1 MDLDAARY
9 SQTEG
14 LRSNRQT
21 PSSEGEDRSRKVI
34 ATWDSQNLTERGTNS
49 PIRLA
54 IVGATG
60 AVGQELLAVLEKRP
74 FPLARLRC
82 FASPRSE
89 GKTLVFRGESI
100 PVEVIDEKSFQ
111 NIDIAIFSAGHKI
124 AHKYAPLAVHSG
136 AIVIDN
142 SSAFRM
148 EENVPL
154 VIPEINSHAMK
165 NHQGIIAS
173 PNCSAT
179 IMLIALAP
187 LHRCF
192 GIKRVVAATYQAA
205 SGAGAAAMEELK
217 TETRAML
224 DQSPFE
230 RQVMP
235 FPYAFNL
242 FTHNS
247 PLRGNG
253 YVDEELKMLYETR
266 KVLEDNSIWIN
277 ATCVRVPV
285 LRAHSEALNVTFHRP
300 ATQEAIIETLRNAP
314 GLTFL
319 EDRSL
324 NRFPMPS
331 DATGQNSVFWG
342 RVRKDLSFPNTFD
355 LWVVGDQLLKGAAL
369 NAIQIAEQLIHQ
381 DGLYTSP

>member
-1 MDLDAARY
+1 MKLSDFRNQNCCSKVAVPIFSTQPLWIQWKITLVMTLD
-9 SQTEG
+9 
-14 LRSNRQT
+14 
-21 PSSEGEDRSRKVI
+21 
-34 ATWDSQNLTERGTNS
+34 S

-60 AVGQELLAVLEKRP
+60 AVGQELLTVLDKRK
-74 FPLARLRC
+74 FPLAELRC

-89 GKTLVFRGESI
+89 GKNLAFRGEQI
-100 PVEVIDEKSFQ
+100 PVEVIDEKSFRD
-111 NIDIAIFSAGHKI
+111 IDIAIFSAGRKV
-124 AHKYAPLAVHSG
+124 AYEYAPLAVSSG
-136 AIVIDN
+136 AVVIDN

-148 EENVPL
+148 QEDVPL
-154 VIPEINSHAMK
+154 VIPEINPHALK
-165 NHQGIIAS
+165 QHQGIIAS
-173 PNCSAT
+173 PNCSTT

-187 LHRCF
+187 LHRRF

-217 TETRAML
+217 AETRAL
-224 DQSPFE
+224 LEEAEFE
-230 RQVMP
+230 RRIMP

-247 PLRGNG
+247 PLSENG

-266 KVLEDNSIWIN
+266 KILEDDSIWVN

-285 LRAHSEALNVTFHRP
+285 LRAHSEALNVTFHNP
-300 ATQEAIIETLRNAP
+300 ATQAQVVEILKNAP
-314 GLTFL
+314 GLAFL
-319 EDRSL
+319 ENRSL

-331 DATGQNSVFWG
+331 DASGQDPVFCG
-342 RVRKDLSFPNTFD
+342 RIREDLSFPNTFD

-369 NAIQIAEQLIHQ
+369 NAVQIAEQLIHQ
-381 DGLYTSP
+381 DFLCNSP